1 MNLRK
6 GNYMKL
12 VVGPILDYNKV
23 VVTNLAGAPA
33 VRFMLKIYQDDPDIS
48 AVLTKTLSSG
58 ITVNDPIVG
67 SITIVINS
75 ADTELLTVQ
84 TYYMALQIE
93 YSATNIQEVYIKE
106 NKKTIDTIDLVQ
118 DTIRKP

>member
-12 VVGPILDYNKV
+12 VIGPILDYNKV

-33 VRFMLKIYQDDPDIS
+33 VRFMLKKYQDDADID
-48 AVLTKTLSSG
+48 AVLTKTLIIG
-58 ITVNDPIVG
+58 ITVNDPIIG
-67 SITIVINS
+67 CITIVINS
-75 ADTELLTVQ
+75 ADTELLPIQ
-84 TYYMALQIE
+84 DYYIALQIE

-106 NKKTIDTIDLVQ
+106 NKKVIETISLVQ